1 MPWPRGEKALLRSE
15 FVSFAQFPTTTFR
28 DLCQRFGI
36 RRKTGYKWLARA
48 QADPAAP
55 LVDRSRQPHHWP
67 FRTSVGIE
75 QAVLRVRDAN
85 PAWGGRKIQRVLRNR
100 GYATVPVPSTI
111 TAVLRR
117 HDRLSSAVT
126 AARHRW
132 QRFEEP
138 APNELWQMDFKG
150 PFTICQSLCHP
161 LTVLDDHSRFAL
173 CLQACAHQE
182 GATVQAALTTVFRRY
197 GLPQRMCMDNGVP
210 WGTGSPL
217 ALTHLSVW
225 LIRLGITVSHSRFC
239 HPQTQGKDE
248 RFHRTLEVELL
259 RGHPFRSL
267 AHCQRAFDRWR
278 YKYNHDR
285 PHDALALEVPLARY
299 QPSPRRFPTALPA
312 IEYSPDD
319 QVRKVQDKGE
329 ISFQGRVLRLSRALR
344 GQPVGL
350 RPTARDGCFEVYF
363 CHQKLME
370 LDFRAARS

>member
-28 DLCQRFGI
+28 ELCQRFGI
-36 RRKTGYKWLARA
+36 SRKTGYKWVARA
-48 QADPAAP
+48 QADPDAS

-67 FRTSVGIE
+67 QRTSASME
-75 QAVLRVRDAN
+75 QAVVRVRDAN
-85 PAWGGRKIQRVLRNR
+85 PAWGGRKIHRVLRNR
-100 GYATVPVPSTI
+100 GYPAVPVPSTI

-117 HDRLSSAVT
+117 HDRLPSPVT
-126 AARHRW
+126 TAPHRW

-150 PFTICQSLCHP
+150 PFTISQSPCHP

-173 CLQACAHQE
+173 CLQACANQE
-182 GATVQAALTTVFRRY
+182 GATVQAVLTTVFRRY
-197 GLPQRMCMDNGVP
+197 GLPRRMCMDNGVP
-210 WGTGSPL
+210 WGNGSPS

-259 RGHPFRSL
+259 RGNPFRSL
-267 AHCQRAFDRWR
+267 SDCQRAFDRWR

-285 PHDALALEVPLARY
+285 PHEALALEVPVTYY
-299 QPSPRRFPTALPA
+299 QPSPRRFPPVLPP

-319 QVRKVQDKGE
+319 QVRKVQGKGE
-329 ISFQGRVLRLSRALR
+329 ISFLGHEFRLSRALR

-350 RPTARDGCFEVYF
+350 RPTASDGRFEVYF
-363 CHQKLME
+363 CHQKL
-370 LDFRAARS
+370 LDLDLRAARS